1 MRRCLSVISLVV
13 AVGSCGGGKKAGRP
27 FHALPPLGARLLVL
41 APHPDDEVLGAA
53 GSIRGALSP
62 CVGVCVVLGQEGE
75 AGAARVRAGN
85 GLSPGPGDDTRPAPG
100 RLGPW
105 ASAVTV

>member
-53 GSIRGALSP
+53 GMIDAAVRCGTD
-62 CVGVCVVLGQEGE
+62 VRVVD
-75 AGAARVRAGN
+75 AGAIPRGGARRHRDHGDAQRLPRARC
-85 GLSPGPGDDTRPAPG
+85 LP
-100 RLGPW
+100 
-105 ASAVTV
+105 